1 MCIHDLKNRTCVVAT
16 LQNKKS
22 TCKWCSHVR
31 RDLAPKGKTVR
42 KLTGATGLRQRP
54 NGMLCNRRPKEHI
67 GVHCDF
73 PSACEN
79 TSLRVRPDWRAG
91 SMNATWRKAH
101 TIGGMSRETPPQSL
115 GPAFNSLGRA
125 LQATWWTHWGPFSE
139 TPTRSLTSP
148 RCLPPNSIDV
158 TEFPCVKS
166 CLGLCRILG
175 GQGGDNICENIRGLR
190 TKGHDYWNM
199 GCSYTRCRN
208 AGRA

>member
-42 KLTGATGLRQRP
+42 KLTGATCLRQRP
-54 NGMLCNRRPKEHI
+54 NGMLCDRRPKEHI

-79 TSLRVRPDWRAG
+79 TSLRVRSDWRAG

-101 TIGGMSRETPPQSL
+101 TMGGLSRQ
-115 GPAFNSLGRA
+115 
-125 LQATWWTHWGPFSE
+125 
-139 TPTRSLTSP
+139 
-148 RCLPPNSIDV
+148 V
-158 TEFPCVKS
+158 
-166 CLGLCRILG
+166 
-175 GQGGDNICENIRGLR
+175 
-190 TKGHDYWNM
+190 
-199 GCSYTRCRN
+199 RN
-208 AGRA
+208 AAAKSRTSIQFSWAGPSGDLVDTLGALPQKLRVDPCPVSPPPHSK